1 MSSQSKTF
9 PDALNSCNS
18 SGAPV
23 SGNVAGEGSDDL
35 LWLQLAIGYGLILA
49 AVWTPEGPLKLA
61 WVLLVTFAVMVSAVF
76 GRYSWREMGLGI
88 PGARGMFWV
97 IAGGLL
103 LAATVPL
110 TATVFH
116 AGGGPIRSLSWHLGS
131 WHSGWQYAIWAVL
144 QEFILQSFLYLRLES
159 LLGSRRAVLAAATMF
174 AAAHIPSPILT
185 FCTLVGGLFF
195 CEMFRRYRSII
206 PLGLVHAMLGL
217 TIAVSFSDGILH
229 HMRVGIGYLAFHSL
243 K

>member
-116 AGGGPIRSLSWHLGS
+116 AGGGPIRSLSWH
-131 WHSGWQYAIWAVL
+131 SGWQYAIWAVL

-174 AAAHIPSPILT
+174 AGAHIPSPILT

-195 CEMFRRYRSII
+195 CEMFRRYRIII